1 MKEHYYD
8 KLLHI
13 KTGAYEKETNQ
24 SLHFYPYEPTE
35 YRVLETLLDQYEL
48 DQNDCIVDFGSGK
61 GRLCFFLHYYKHV
74 FVRGVEMSEV
84 FHKNALKNKKSYL
97 KKTKQNKDKIQFY
110 CSLAETYEIKDT
122 DNRFYFFNP
131 FSVRIFERI
140 INNILRS
147 VETFPREVEL
157 ILYYPSEDYIFYLEN
172 QTVFQLKEEIT
183 LPGLYEK
190 NPDERFL
197 IYYI

>member
-1 MKEHYYD
+1 PAGMKKGGGKSIMKEHYYD

-13 KTGAYEKETNQ
+13 KTGAYEKESNQ
-24 SLHFYPYEPTE
+24 SLHYYPYEPTE

-61 GRLCFFLHYYKHV
+61 GRLCFFLHYYMHD
-74 FVRGVEMSEV
+74 FVGGVEMSEV
-84 FHKNALKNKKSYL
+84 LNKDTKRDKKRYL

-110 CSLAETYEIKDT
+110 CSLVDTYEIKRT

-131 FSVRIFERI
+131 FSIRFFEKS

-147 VETFPREVEL
+147 VETFPREVEV
-157 ILYYPSEDYIFYLEN
+157 ILYY
-172 QTVFQLKEEIT
+172 
-183 LPGLYEK
+183 
-190 NPDERFL
+190 
-197 IYYI
+197 

>member
-13 KTGAYEKETNQ
+13 KTGAYEKEPNQ
-24 SLHFYPYEPTE
+24 SLHYYPYEPTE
-35 YRVLETLLDQYEL
+35 YRVLETLLEQYQL
-48 DQNDCIVDFGSGK
+48 DENDCLVDFGSGK
-61 GRLCFFLHYYKHV
+61 GRLCFFLHYHKQASV
-74 FVRGVEMSEV
+74 KGVEMVET
-84 FHKNALKNKKSYL
+84 FHGDAMKNKKSYL
-97 KKTKQNKDKIQFY
+97 KKTKQNIDKIQFY
-110 CSLAETYEIKDT
+110 CCLAEEYDIKDV

-131 FSVRIFERI
+131 FSIRIFEKI

-147 VETFPREVEL
+147 VERFPREVEL
-157 ILYYPSEDYIFYLEN
+157 ILYYPSEDYIFYLED

-183 LPGLYEK
+183 LPGMYEK

-197 IYYI
+197 IYYF